1 MKMGCAQ
8 SSLYD
13 ECAQKGL
20 GSPKQTGDQI
30 IHGKVRGRTHRSPE
44 FLYVFSPTERW
55 QKAALCHQYVSVA
68 YKWGLKINGIVCS
81 VG

>member
-1 MKMGCAQ
+1 MKTRWPT
-8 SSLYD
+8 SSLCD
-13 ECAQKGL
+13 GVGQKGL
-20 GSPKQTGDQI
+20 GSPKQTGDKI
-30 IHGKVRGRTHRSPE
+30 IHFKVRGRTRWSPE